1 MRVVVVD
8 PDAGD
13 VTAAV
18 QLRWRAT
25 IGSSLP
31 GIRELVGGDD
41 GSDGPATRV
50 ETGGTG
56 HEIDVRP
63 GRSERDDATVAV
75 EPPAVACET
84 DEPADGPGGGERDD
98 GDREA

>member
-1 MRVVVVD
+1 MARAGRGGRGAPRPVRTTVRVVVVD

-25 IGSSLP
+25 LGVAMIGSSLP

-50 ETGGTG
+50 E
-56 HEIDVRP
+56 
-63 GRSERDDATVAV
+63 
-75 EPPAVACET
+75 
-84 DEPADGPGGGERDD
+84 
-98 GDREA
+98 